1 MCLFALYCSARQ
13 ANLNFE
19 NMMEELPVVFKNS
32 HLVNALLCEIDEQTR
47 LSSKS
52 NAFLD
57 LGSR

>member
-1 MCLFALYCSARQ
+1 MSPIVDWSSARQ

-19 NMMEELPVVFKNS
+19 TLLEELPVTFRNS

-47 LSSKS
+47 VSSKA